1 MLLDFREQT
10 SSGMAAHNMI
20 FNRLTLAFP
29 GKDEALFRERY
40 FHDSINQFRISFI
53 LVTLLYA
60 VFGYLDR
67 LIVPEHAALFH
78 AIRYF
83 FIVPLLSLVLLIS
96 FTPVFRKTWQLLLLI
111 SVVAGG
117 AGISIMTMKAPDNY
131 AYYAGLMLVFS
142 AGYFFIKLRFLM
154 ATVAGWAILLIYN
167 LGAIYYAD
175 TSWPVLLS
183 NNFFFVSANL
193 IGMFAA
199 YSIEFYTRRNYYLNQ
214 KLDQEKLLIE
224 EYNRNLGLQVAER
237 TSELNKAKEKA
248 EESDRLKSAFLA
260 NMSHEIRTP
269 MNGIL
274 GFADLLKQPDLA
286 GEKMHE
292 YLEII
297 EKSGVRMLNI
307 INDIVDIS
315 KIEAGLMKVD
325 VSVTNLN
332 EQLEDIFRFFRPEAE
347 ARGLRFNLVRILPAE
362 QAVLTTDRE
371 KVFAIL
377 SNLVKNAIKY
387 TETGFIEF
395 GCEFRDEM
403 LVFFVKD
410 TGIGIPESRQQAV
423 FERFI
428 QADIEDKRA
437 YQGAGLGL
445 AISRSYAEMLGGNI
459 WLKSK
464 EREGSVF
471 YFSLPANKGLT
482 SGFKAPKTAPG
493 VLKAAEVD
501 KLSILIVDDDETS
514 GMLLSV
520 NALPFS
526 REVIKARNGA
536 EAVEICR
543 KNPQLDL
550 ILMDILMPEMGGY
563 EATRQIRLFNKNV
576 IIIAQTAYALAGD
589 QAKSLD
595 AGCNDYLSKPIQKK
609 ALLDLIHKY
618 FGHRA
623 GVEAQT
629 NQ

>member
-1 MLLDFREQT
+1 
-10 SSGMAAHNMI
+10 MAAHNMN

-29 GKDEALFRERY
+29 EKDEALFREKY
-40 FHDSINQFRISFI
+40 FHDSINLFRISFV

-60 VFGYLDR
+60 VFGFLDT
-67 LIVPEHAALFH
+67 LTVPEYAGLFH

-83 FIVPLLSLVLLIS
+83 IIVPLLCLVLLIS
-96 FTPVFRKTWQLLLLI
+96 FTPVFRKVWQLLLLI
-111 SVVAGG
+111 SSVAGG
-117 AGISIMTMKAPDNY
+117 AGISIMTMLAPDNY

-142 AGYFFIKLRFLM
+142 ASYFFIKLRFLM
-154 ATVAGWAILLIYN
+154 ATLAGWTILLIYN
-167 LGAIYYAD
+167 LGAVCYAD
-175 TSWPVLLS
+175 TPWHVLLS

-199 YSIEFYTRRNYYLNQ
+199 YSIEFYARRNYFLNQ

-224 EYNRNLGLQVAER
+224 EYNRNLGQQVIER
-237 TSELNKAKEKA
+237 TSELIKAKEKA

-274 GFADLLKQPDLA
+274 GFADLLKQPDLE
-286 GEKMHE
+286 GGKMHE

-297 EKSGVRMLNI
+297 EKSGARMLNI

-325 VSVTNLN
+325 LSETNLN
-332 EQLEDIFRFFRPEAE
+332 EQLLDIFRFFRPEAE

-371 KVFAIL
+371 KVFAVL

-387 TETGFIEF
+387 TEKGTIEF
-395 GCEFRDEM
+395 GCEVKEELR
-403 LVFFVKD
+403 VFFVKD
-410 TGIGIPESRQQAV
+410 TGIGIPESRQQAI

-428 QADIEDKRA
+428 QADIEDKLA

-445 AISRSYAEMLGGNI
+445 AISRSYAEMLGGRI
-459 WLKSK
+459 YVESK
-464 EREGSVF
+464 VSEGSVF
-471 YFSLPANKGLT
+471 YFSLPGKAEFT
-482 SGFKAPKTAPG
+482 SGSD
-493 VLKAAEVD
+493 VLITPSSAVRASEVN
-501 KLSILIVDDDETS
+501 KLNVLIVDDDETS
-514 GMLLSV
+514 GMLLSI
-520 NALPFS
+520 NAIPFS
-526 REVIKARNGA
+526 REVMKARNGA

-563 EATRQIRLFNKNV
+563 EATRQIRQFNKKV
-576 IIIAQTAYALAGD
+576 VIIAQTAYALSGD
-589 QAKSLD
+589 RAKSLE
-595 AGCNDYLSKPIQKK
+595 AGCDDYLSKPIQKK

-623 GVEAQT
+623 GYSGQEMQ
-629 NQ
+629 

>member
-1 MLLDFREQT
+1 
-10 SSGMAAHNMI
+10 MAAHNMN

-29 GKDEALFRERY
+29 EKDEALFREKY
-40 FHDSINQFRISFI
+40 FHDSINLFRISFV

-60 VFGYLDR
+60 VFGFLDT
-67 LIVPEHAALFH
+67 LTVPEYAGLFH

-83 FIVPLLSLVLLIS
+83 IIVPLLCLVLLIS
-96 FTPVFRKTWQLLLLI
+96 FTPVFRKVWQLLLLI
-111 SVVAGG
+111 SSVAGG
-117 AGISIMTMKAPDNY
+117 AGISIMTMLAPDNY

-142 AGYFFIKLRFLM
+142 ASYFFIKLRFLM
-154 ATVAGWAILLIYN
+154 ATLAGWTILLIYN
-167 LGAIYYAD
+167 LGAVCYAD
-175 TSWPVLLS
+175 TPWHVLLS

-199 YSIEFYTRRNYYLNQ
+199 YSIEFYARRNYFLNQ

-224 EYNRNLGLQVAER
+224 EYNRNLGQQVIER
-237 TSELNKAKEKA
+237 TSELIKAKEKA

-274 GFADLLKQPDLA
+274 GFADLLKQPDLE
-286 GEKMHE
+286 GGKMHE

-297 EKSGVRMLNI
+297 EKSGARMLNI

-325 VSVTNLN
+325 LSETNLN
-332 EQLEDIFRFFRPEAE
+332 EQLLDIFRFFRPEAE

-371 KVFAIL
+371 KVFAVL

-387 TETGFIEF
+387 TEKGTIEF
-395 GCEFRDEM
+395 GCEVKEELR
-403 LVFFVKD
+403 VFFVKD

-437 YQGAGLGL
+437 LQGAGLGL
-445 AISRSYAEMLGGNI
+445 AISRSYAEMLGGKI

-464 EREGSVF
+464 ESEGSVF
-471 YFSLPANKGLT
+471 YFSLPGTTDFQIVPSHGRIAKVVR
-482 SGFKAPKTAPG
+482 KT
-493 VLKAAEVD
+493 AEVD

-514 GMLLSV
+514 GMLLSI
-520 NALPFS
+520 NAIPFS
-526 REVIKARNGA
+526 REVMKARNGA

-563 EATRQIRLFNKNV
+563 EATRHIRQFNKQV
-576 IIIAQTAYALAGD
+576 VIIAQTAYALAGD
-589 QAKSLD
+589 RAKSLE

-623 GVEAQT
+623 GYSVQEMQ
-629 NQ
+629 

>member
-1 MLLDFREQT
+1 
-10 SSGMAAHNMI
+10 MAAHNMN

-29 GKDEALFRERY
+29 EKDEALFREKY
-40 FHDSINQFRISFI
+40 FHDSINLFRISFV

-60 VFGYLDR
+60 VFGFLDT
-67 LIVPEHAALFH
+67 LTVPEYAGLFH

-83 FIVPLLSLVLLIS
+83 IIVPLLCLVLLIS
-96 FTPVFRKTWQLLLLI
+96 FTHVFRKVWQLLLLI
-111 SVVAGG
+111 SSVAGG
-117 AGISIMTMKAPDNY
+117 AGISIMTMLAPDNY

-142 AGYFFIKLRFLM
+142 ASYFFIKLRFLM
-154 ATVAGWAILLIYN
+154 ATLAGWTILLIYN
-167 LGAIYYAD
+167 LGAVCYAD
-175 TSWPVLLS
+175 TPWHVLLS

-199 YSIEFYTRRNYYLNQ
+199 YSIEFYARRNYFLNQ

-224 EYNRNLGLQVAER
+224 EYNRNLGQQVIER
-237 TSELNKAKEKA
+237 TSELIKAKEKA

-274 GFADLLKQPDLA
+274 GFADLLKQPDLE
-286 GEKMHE
+286 GGKMHE

-297 EKSGVRMLNI
+297 EKSGARMLNI

-325 VSVTNLN
+325 LSETNLN
-332 EQLEDIFRFFRPEAE
+332 EQLLDIFRFFLPEAE

-371 KVFAIL
+371 KVFAVL

-387 TETGFIEF
+387 TEKGTIEF
-395 GCEFRDEM
+395 GCEVKEELR
-403 LVFFVKD
+403 VFFVKD

-437 YQGAGLGL
+437 LQGAGLGL
-445 AISRSYAEMLGGNI
+445 AISRSYAEMLGGKI

-464 EREGSVF
+464 ESEGSVF
-471 YFSLPANKGLT
+471 YFSLPGTTDFQIVPSHGRIAKVVR
-482 SGFKAPKTAPG
+482 KT
-493 VLKAAEVD
+493 AEVD

-514 GMLLSV
+514 GMLLSI
-520 NALPFS
+520 NAIPFS
-526 REVIKARNGA
+526 REVMKARNGA

-563 EATRQIRLFNKNV
+563 EATRHIRQFNKQV
-576 IIIAQTAYALAGD
+576 VIIAQTAYALAGD
-589 QAKSLD
+589 RAKSLE

-623 GVEAQT
+623 GYSVQEMQ
-629 NQ
+629 

>member
-1 MLLDFREQT
+1 M
-10 SSGMAAHNMI
+10 N
-20 FNRLTLAFP
+20 FNRITLSFP
-29 GKDEALFRERY
+29 EKDEALFRESY
-40 FHDSINQFRISFI
+40 FHDSINQFRLSFV

-60 VFGYLDR
+60 VFGFLDT

-78 AIRYF
+78 VIRYF
-83 FIVPLLSLVLLIS
+83 VVVPLLSAVLLIS
-96 FTPVFRKTWQLLLLI
+96 FTSLFRKVWQLLLLVSSI
-111 SVVAGG
+111 TGG
-117 AGISIMTMKAPDNY
+117 AGISVMTMLAPENY

-142 AGYFFIKLRFLM
+142 ASYFFIKLRFMM
-154 ATVAGWAILLIYN
+154 ATLAGWTILLIYN
-167 LGAIYYAD
+167 LGAIYYTD
-175 TSWPVLLS
+175 TPWPMLLS

-199 YSIEFYTRRNYYLNQ
+199 YSIEFYTRRNYFLNQ

-224 EYNRNLGLQVAER
+224 EYNRNLGQQVIER
-237 TSELNKAKEKA
+237 TSELIKAKEKA

-274 GFADLLKQPDLA
+274 GFADLLKQPDLE
-286 GEKMHE
+286 GDKMQE

-297 EKSGVRMLNI
+297 EKSGARMLNI

-325 VSVTNLN
+325 VSETNLN
-332 EQLEDIFRFFRPEAE
+332 EQLLDIFRFFRPEAE

-362 QAVLTTDRE
+362 QAVLTTDRQ
-371 KVFAIL
+371 KVFAVL

-387 TETGFIEF
+387 TENGVIEF
-395 GCEFRDEM
+395 GCEVRDES
-403 LVFFVKD
+403 LVFFVRD

-437 YQGAGLGL
+437 LQGAGLGL
-445 AISRSYAEMLGGNI
+445 AISRSYAEMLGGKI

-471 YFSLPANKGLT
+471 YFSLPGTTDFQKVPSNGRIARVVR
-482 SGFKAPKTAPG
+482 KTA
-493 VLKAAEVD
+493 EVE

-514 GMLLSV
+514 EMLLSI
-520 NALPFS
+520 NAIAFS
-526 REVIKARNGA
+526 REVMKARTGA

-543 KNPQLDL
+543 NNPHLDL
-550 ILMDILMPEMGGY
+550 ILMDILMPDMGGY
-563 EATRQIRLFNKNV
+563 EATRQIRQFNKQV
-576 IIIAQTAYALAGD
+576 VIIAQTAYALAGD
-589 QAKSLD
+589 RDKSLE
-595 AGCNDYLSKPIQKK
+595 AGCDDYLAKPIQKK
-609 ALLDLIHKY
+609 ALLDLIHKH
-618 FGHRA
+618 FGHRTGYDSQA
-623 GVEAQT
+623 LHQADGR
-629 NQ
+629 